1 MVEKGR
7 QDIKPCLEKASNA
20 SEALNSITANMSEID
35 MMISQVASAT
45 EEQSMTVNEVNN
57 YVTNIQQST
66 TKLSEVSEC
75 AKLASDS
82 LNNTS
87 VQLHKFVSHFKNYK
101 T

>member
-1 MVEKGR
+1 
-7 QDIKPCLEKASNA
+7 
-20 SEALNSITANMSEID
+20 

-57 YVTNIQQST
+57 YVTNIQQS